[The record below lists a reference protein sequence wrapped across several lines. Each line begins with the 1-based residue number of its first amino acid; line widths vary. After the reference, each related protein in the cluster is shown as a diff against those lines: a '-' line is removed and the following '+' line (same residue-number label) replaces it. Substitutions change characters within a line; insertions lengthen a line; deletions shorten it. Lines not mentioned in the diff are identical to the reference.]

1 MTVIPEYGCAH
12 VHMLHLEARKMHGE
26 CFDEVTV
33 PNEQATLLLGGVIGV
48 LKITLA
54 LTSQQE
60 PNLSQ
65 VGFALLESLVLGWLN
80 KRVM

>member
-1 MTVIPEYGCAH
+1 MIVIPEYGCAH

-33 PNEQATLLLGGVIGV
+33 PNGQATLLFGGVIGV
-48 LKITLA
+48 LKVTLT

-60 PNLSQ
+60 PNLGQ
-65 VGFALLESLVLGWLN
+65 LGFTLFESLVLGWLN